1 LDNELTLLFFL
12 EIVIIFQP
20 CLRDHTI
27 STPRA
32 TPKWGTEKINQSVGG
47 PFLSNSFFGFVI
59 GPAVDIVILAFSL

>member
-1 LDNELTLLFFL
+1 MNQLFFFFL

-20 CLRDHTI
+20 CLREHTI

-47 PFLSNSFFGFVI
+47 PFLSNSFFG
-59 GPAVDIVILAFSL
+59 L